1 MNAIQIKMT
10 EGLTQRQLERIERIR
25 TKRKP
30 KPFPYIPDDIWREIK
45 TYLTPNYEKRLNEL
59 KLKIKEFISQKWT
72 TRSVIAHFGRDL
84 MRTIYPDYELLTH
97 KAIKLVFG
105 DKKQRKNWEKEIYPF
120 DLPTDATRQ
129 VVAKKMVKFIEPLLK
144 DKIPSKWRKLYIP
157 YLPNPNPNTIYRY
170 FVIL

>member
-10 EGLTQRQLERIERIR
+10 EGAKIN
-25 TKRKP
+25 P
-30 KPFPYIPDDIWREIK
+30 KLFPDDIWREIK
-45 TYLTPNYEKRLNEL
+45 SYITTGYYERKLNEL
-59 KLKIKEFISQKWT
+59 KPKIKEFISQKWT

-97 KAIKLVFG
+97 NEFAEISKQKAIKLVFG

-129 VVAKKMVKFIEPLLK
+129 VVAKKMVKFIEPLLRN
-144 DKIPSKWRKLYIP
+144 KIPSKWRKLYIP
-157 YLPNPNPNTIYRY
+157 YLPNNPNPNTINRY